1 MYFIFFNLSV
11 MLQKEK
17 SNAIEQKDNNKTFLL
32 KVQLE
37 KPDII
42 LVESLDDI
50 NTNAIIMNVILIM
63 SNT

>member
-1 MYFIFFNLSV
+1 
-11 MLQKEK
+11 MLQKDK
-17 SNAIEQKDNNKTFLL
+17 LNATEQKENNKTLLL

-50 NTNAIIMNVILIM
+50 NTNAIIMNVKSLTINRLI
-63 SNT
+63 T

>member
-1 MYFIFFNLSV
+1 ME
-11 MLQKEK
+11 QKE
-17 SNAIEQKDNNKTFLL
+17 NNKTLLL

-50 NTNAIIMNVILIM
+50 NTNAIIMNVIFYQ
-63 SNT
+63 

>member
-1 MYFIFFNLSV
+1 M
-11 MLQKEK
+11 
-17 SNAIEQKDNNKTFLL
+17 L

-50 NTNAIIMNVILIM
+50 NTNAIILNVNIK
-63 SNT
+63 

>member
-1 MYFIFFNLSV
+1 

-17 SNAIEQKDNNKTFLL
+17 NAANQKESNKTLVL

-42 LVESLDDI
+42 VVESLDDI
-50 NTNAIIMNVILIM
+50 NTNAIILNVIILI
-63 SNT
+63 TYKVLIE

>member
-1 MYFIFFNLSV
+1 M
-11 MLQKEK
+11 
-17 SNAIEQKDNNKTFLL
+17 L

-50 NTNAIIMNVILIM
+50 NTNAIILNVIILIICKIIIIFKLILL
-63 SNT
+63 SHISCVICDSIC